1 MIATLFGEG
10 GRFRAAMNGQ
20 DEACAST
27 AQEMNCRLVAG
38 DYQGHYWPEGEE
50 EPLPCATLPYTG
62 TVTVTLGGDLVLT
75 EGQAG
80 DALWVNGV
88 MYTLEDSEPVELA
101 FPTAGVFPVT
111 LDFVGFHRC
120 NFTVT
125 VDED

>member
-1 MIATLFGEG
+1 MIATLFGED

-62 TVTVTLGGDLVLT
+62 TVTVAPGGDLVLT

-80 DALWVNGV
+80 DVEQLLPRRV
-88 MYTLEDSEPVELA
+88 LE
-101 FPTAGVFPVT
+101 
-111 LDFVGFHRC
+111 FVGPDLDGNGAGLLEGLLDWHGQSACLRRKAGMSR
-120 NFTVT
+120 
-125 VDED
+125 